1 MALTTTKF
9 FNRRYGSSANGYNFW
24 FEVDETA
31 TNNIAN
37 TSTCDIKY
45 YGEQTSA
52 YAYSGN
58 SYTYYRFSVDDGAFT
73 DWLNVRAINAGQG
86 KPVLL
91 MSQTGVTIPHD
102 SDGTKVLTL
111 VGEYTRSQVTAGTG
125 TTVSTNEYIPIGTA
139 TGTSE
144 ANAKF
149 SFSGTVTLTALDRQ
163 STITSVNNINAG
175 STQTVVFTPHS
186 TSFYYRVQFKN
197 GSSVL
202 ATENIG
208 KATTAETAKSYTST
222 YAFPTSLLPNTTSA
236 TLTAVLYTYADSG
249 YSTLIGS
256 DSKTFTLSIASSVV
270 PSYTSGYPTVTPD
283 NSANSWLASNASSL
297 WVSGYSKAYVVAKV
311 SAGSGATISS
321 VKTTNAFNATLS
333 WNSSATAYTY
343 TSAVLSAGSKTVRVT
358 VTDSR
363 GRTAY
368 VDKSFTVATYSA
380 PTVTLTA
387 ERGTGTGSSW
397 VADDSGTTIRATA
410 VVGTSVNAANTAN
423 VTFTCGTS
431 QTVNNVANGG
441 TATAYFTD
449 KSAESAFV
457 VTAKAV
463 DKVGVTGATSSQTV
477 STEVVPFS
485 WNEDRLGFGKVGEAA
500 NTVDSAWDIQVKKA
514 SNSATSVQAI
524 NPLGNMALHTAA
536 SGNRG
541 LYDAT
546 TGTAG
551 WIIYRRH
558 SDGKVLIPE
567 YVPDGII
574 FYGTCSTAAA
584 TQAKEATVANT
595 FALTTG
601 VSVRIKFTNAQT
613 YNGQPTLN
621 VNSTGAKGIVRNGTT
636 AAVQYYWAAGEVVD
650 LTYDGT
656 NWVRENGTIATTTYY
671 GLTKLSSST
680 SSTSTAMAATPS
692 AVKAA
697 YDLASAAVPK
707 AGSMVQVWSNTSG
720 ATSGNWSNF
729 ANYSAYLL
737 LGRVTNGGSL
747 VSMTIPADLFVN
759 TTTASSGLSVVMSD
773 EVAYATY
780 YLYYSGTTGYFSR
793 KGATNSS
800 YGKLYYIY
808 GIY

>member
-9 FNRRYGSSANGYNFW
+9 FNRRYGSSSNGYNFW

-52 YAYSGN
+52 YAYSDN
-58 SYTYYRFSVDDGAFT
+58 SYTYYRFSANGGAFT

-91 MSQTGVTIPHD
+91 MSKTGVTIPHD

-111 VGEYTRSQVTAGTG
+111 VGEYTRSQITAGTG
-125 TTVSTNEYIPIGTA
+125 TTVSTNQFIPIGTA

-144 ANAKF
+144 ENAKF

-175 STQTVVFTPHS
+175 SRQTVVFTPHS

-197 GSSVL
+197 GSTVL

-222 YAFPTSLLPNTTSA
+222 YAFPTSLLPNSTSA

-256 DSKTFTLSIASSVV
+256 DSKNFTLSIASSVV
-270 PSYTSGYPTVTPD
+270 PTFTSGYPTVTPD
-283 NSANSWLASNASSL
+283 NSSNSWLASNASSL
-297 WVSGYSKAYVVAKV
+297 WISGYSKAYVAARVT
-311 SAGSGATISS
+311 AGSGATISS
-321 VKTTNAFNATLS
+321 VKTTNAFNATLA

-410 VVGTSVNAANTAN
+410 VVATSVNAANTAN

-441 TATAYFTD
+441 TATVYFTG
-449 KSAESAFV
+449 KSAESAFI

-485 WNEDRLGFGKVGEAA
+485 WNEDRIGVGKVAETASWLDSSWNIGVRKAGTAEAVVRA
-500 NTVDSAWDIQVKKA
+500 RNDHGWVNLDIA
-514 SNSATSVQAI
+514 SNNNRGIWDSQTSSWMIYKDTTGGTYVENHIKTRQSSSASSYTLPTNSGQVVYLWASANMTATIPSDLPIGWHCTVCCGYHLPTINTSGSDTMNVAGATVQLTSVTISERYTQVHIYKTGATQFSVAMASPMYPHSITYIGWHNMIPVRCDTSALYLFCSGVHITVPTEGASSPNVYSSGSLTMYRVTQFSGNIPTSATTLSI
-524 NPLGNMALHTAA
+524 
-536 SGNRG
+536 
-541 LYDAT
+541 
-546 TGTAG
+546 
-551 WIIYRRH
+551 
-558 SDGKVLIPE
+558 
-567 YVPDGII
+567 
-574 FYGTCSTAAA
+574 
-584 TQAKEATVANT
+584 
-595 FALTTG
+595 TG
-601 VSVRIKFTNAQT
+601 VYQRTDGLEIICSLPSGVS
-613 YNGQPTLN
+613 G
-621 VNSTGAKGIVRNGTT
+621 VGIVT
-636 AAVQYYWAAGEVVD
+636 
-650 LTYDGT
+650 L
-656 NWVRENGTIATTTYY
+656 NGTITTT
-671 GLTKLSSST
+671 
-680 SSTSTAMAATPS
+680 
-692 AVKAA
+692 
-697 YDLASAAVPK
+697 
-707 AGSMVQVWSNTSG
+707 
-720 ATSGNWSNF
+720 
-729 ANYSAYLL
+729 
-737 LGRVTNGGSL
+737 
-747 VSMTIPADLFVN
+747 
-759 TTTASSGLSVVMSD
+759 
-773 EVAYATY
+773 
-780 YLYYSGTTGYFSR
+780 
-793 KGATNSS
+793 
-800 YGKLYYIY
+800 
-808 GIY
+808 

>member
-37 TSTCDIKY
+37 NSTCDIKY

-58 SYTYYRFSVDDGAFT
+58 SFTYYRFSANGGAFT

-91 MSQTGVTIPHD
+91 MSKTGVTIPHD

-111 VGEYTRSQVTAGTG
+111 VGEYTRSQITAGTG
-125 TTVSTNEYIPIGTA
+125 SNVSTNEFIPIGTA

-144 ANAKF
+144 EAAKF

-175 STQTVVFTPHS
+175 SRQTVVFTPHS

-222 YAFPTSLLPNTTSA
+222 YAFPTSLLPNSTSA

-256 DSKTFTLSIASSVV
+256 DNKNFTLSIASSVV
-270 PSYTSGYPTVTPD
+270 PTFTSGYPTVTPD

-297 WVSGYSKAYVVAKV
+297 WISGYSKAYVAARVT
-311 SAGSGATISS
+311 AGSGATISS
-321 VKTTNAFNATLS
+321 VKTTNAFNATLT

-368 VDKSFTVATYSA
+368 VDKAFTVATYSA

-410 VVGTSVNAANTAN
+410 VVATSVNAANTAN
-423 VTFTCGTS
+423 VTFTCGTT

-441 TATAYFTD
+441 TATVYFTG
-449 KSAESAFV
+449 KSAESAFI

-485 WNEDRLGFGKVGEAA
+485 WNEDRIGIGKVAESANWLDSSWNLGVRKAGTAEAVVRA
-500 NTVDSAWDIQVKKA
+500 RNDHGWVNLDI
-514 SNSATSVQAI
+514 
-524 NPLGNMALHTAA
+524 AA
-536 SGNRG
+536 DNNRG
-541 LYDAT
+541 IWDSQT
-546 TGTAG
+546 SS
-551 WIIYRRH
+551 WMIYR
-558 SDGKVLIPE
+558 
-567 YVPDGII
+567 
-574 FYGTCSTAAA
+574 A
-584 TQAKEATVANT
+584 
-595 FALTTG
+595 
-601 VSVRIKFTNAQT
+601 
-613 YNGQPTLN
+613 
-621 VNSTGAKGIVRNGTT
+621 
-636 AAVQYYWAAGEVVD
+636 
-650 LTYDGT
+650 
-656 NWVRENGTIATTTYY
+656 
-671 GLTKLSSST
+671 
-680 SSTSTAMAATPS
+680 
-692 AVKAA
+692 
-697 YDLASAAVPK
+697 
-707 AGSMVQVWSNTSG
+707 
-720 ATSGNWSNF
+720 
-729 ANYSAYLL
+729 
-737 LGRVTNGGSL
+737 TNGGVGISAAEGIGIGGAPPTDGWTNMYQDIRFGNNATPTQTRYYATNGYVNL
-747 VSMTIPADLFVN
+747 KADTSVSSARTITLPNKSGTLAVVESGTNGSWYYEKWSNGRIEAVFSGSVAYTNIGASGQLFRSTNNAVAIPSGIFSATPQYTEITIN
-759 TTTASSGLSVVMSD
+759 NAATVVVCATAVASS
-773 EVAYATY
+773 
-780 YLYYSGTTGYFSR
+780 
-793 KGATNSS
+793 ATNVNVQIWRSTQANSS
-800 YGKLYYIY
+800 INCTIRCTYIP
-808 GIY
+808 

>member
-1 MALTTTKF
+1 MAVPQTLTFTSTRTSRGYLLTLIITENSISVDTNKSSCTYELRIST
-9 FNRRYGSSANGYNFW
+9 NNYTYGQYGTG
-24 FEVDETA
+24 FEVTVNGQRIAYQDRNNGTKSSCLSQEPSYTTLSSGSFTIQHENDGTLANVPVIATLDIGGSPAPGDMSLNGTA
-31 TNNIAN
+31 TFTQIPRQSSLTIPSLVCGTAATITVNKQA
-37 TSTCDIKY
+37 STLKD
-45 YGEQTSA
+45 TV
-52 YAYSGN
+52 AYSTNGTN
-58 SYTYYRFSVDDGAFT
+58 YTT
-73 DWLNVRAINAGQG
+73 
-86 KPVLL
+86 
-91 MSQTGVTIPHD
+91 
-102 SDGTKVLTL
+102 
-111 VGEYTRSQVTAGTG
+111 
-125 TTVSTNEYIPIGTA
+125 IGTA
-139 TGTSE
+139 KSTATSISWTPPLSLQSNFPNSVTGSIYIRCTTYDSTGNTEVGSTVYTVNVAASSVPTFNANPTFSPVYTNSFLSGSGVYLAGFTKVNIVCGATAQYGASITSWLITGLGDS
-144 ANAKF
+144 A
-149 SFSGTVTLTALDRQ
+149 TVTGASL
-163 STITSVNNINAG
+163 N
-175 STQTVVFTPHS
+175 
-186 TSFYYRVQFKN
+186 Y
-197 GSSVL
+197 
-202 ATENIG
+202 
-208 KATTAETAKSYTST
+208 TT
-222 YAFPTSLLPNTTSA
+222 
-236 TLTAVLYTYADSG
+236 G
-249 YSTLIGS
+249 
-256 DSKTFTLSIASSVV
+256 TLSITGAKNV
-270 PSYTSGYPTVTPD
+270 TV
-283 NSANSWLASNASSL
+283 
-297 WVSGYSKAYVVAKV
+297 K
-311 SAGSGATISS
+311 
-321 VKTTNAFNATLS
+321 
-333 WNSSATAYTY
+333 
-343 TSAVLSAGSKTVRVT
+343 

-363 GRTAY
+363 GLSASVTISSAVTYIPYYSPTISSLTCDRG
-368 VDKSFTVATYSA
+368 TYSGSTWTA
-380 PTVTLTA
+380 NENGNHIRVQASVQFTNVNGNTYNGSGVAVAVTGQTTQYITGTPSSGTLSGTKYFTGTSIDSEYTVTVSVTDKL
-387 ERGTGTGSSW
+387 GGTGSMSATVTSGSVLMNW
-397 VADDSGTTIRATA
+397 NPSLNSVSFGKIATTANLLDSAWNIQSKKSTATA
-410 VVGTSVNAANTAN
+410 V
-423 VTFTCGTS
+423 
-431 QTVNNVANGG
+431 
-441 TATAYFTD
+441 
-449 KSAESAFV
+449 
-457 VTAKAV
+457 AV
-463 DKVGVTGATSSQTV
+463 H
-477 STEVVPFS
+477 
-485 WNEDRLGFGKVGEAA
+485 
-500 NTVDSAWDIQVKKA
+500 
-514 SNSATSVQAI
+514 AI
-524 NPLGNMALHTAA
+524 NSVGDMALHTAA

-546 TGTAG
+546 TGTEG

-558 SDGKVLIPE
+558 SDSKVLIPE

-584 TQAKEATVANT
+584 TQAKEATVAST

-636 AAVQYYWAAGEVVD
+636 AANQYYWAAGEVVD